1 MIKLRHMVVKS
12 FAEITQEWTMRPGY
26 EPRQSDPSLPY
37 LRHSV
42 VFFMITT
49 GHRPQNTA
57 PHTLM
62 HPANPPS
69 MRSSPFHSQ
78 GSGQAK

>member
-49 GHRPQNTA
+49 
-57 PHTLM
+57 
-62 HPANPPS
+62 
-69 MRSSPFHSQ
+69 
-78 GSGQAK
+78 